1 MRIES
6 PLHTVDFLDDF
17 HKILESKFTVTTMDQ
32 CLDSA
37 GIPVF
42 ELVRVGIIPYAG
54 SETFWPGITRLF
66 RLEGYV

>member
-17 HKILESKFTVTTMDQ
+17 HKILESKFTATTVDQ
-32 CLDSA
+32 CMDSA

-42 ELVRVGIIPYAG
+42 KLVGIGLLPYAVYKV
-54 SETFWPGITRLF
+54 SMMKVEF
-66 RLEGYV
+66 RRDYSL